1 MVSPLNPRATN
12 ARLLLLLLR
21 QLPARLPLLLAVQ
34 KALLAVQARWRLG
47 WQRERLQ
54 EVAEVATAQAL
65 LAEVVPPETLVT
77 EAAAEVATAQALLA
91 EVVPPETLVTEA
103 AAEVVGWR

>member
-12 ARLLLLLLR
+12 ARLLLLLLRGSR

-54 EVAEVATAQAL
+54 EVAEVATA
-65 LAEVVPPETLVT
+65 E
-77 EAAAEVATAQALLA
+77 ALLA